1 MDLRCADYRAG
12 TVKEKKIARR
22 IRLARIVKTEK
33 IFLTKTLSSDAIS
46 GEKIFPAMKFVGGNF
61 FSDVQTLQKNS
72 GGVGNEKKPLLPN
85 IIILQNFLTKQL
97 INLTNWFIIR
107 YRDFKLGVI
116 ENDNDDDNDK

>member
-61 FSDVQTLQKNS
+61 FHM
-72 GGVGNEKKPLLPN
+72 
-85 IIILQNFLTKQL
+85 
-97 INLTNWFIIR
+97 
-107 YRDFKLGVI
+107 FKLCRKIRAAWEMKGNHYYPTLSLCKI
-116 ENDNDDDNDK
+116 F